1 MVVFIAENKL
11 LLVLNVDD
19 TELALGVLLKLVE
32 KLIPDKLTVCKELNN
47 VEFCFNKSVLVLP
60 TLSNACVVKRSPL
73 ILDTFV
79 VMNVCTEALNILF
92 TATDWFTLY
101 DVTVIEESLS
111 VSDENFVAKTF
122 LTWLV
127 AFKIIDEVTDILD
140 EISEKTDTLSLL
152 ENTSLSE
159 NVSLTNIP
167 EWLVESSWT
176 LWRVVTISAELELA
190 LPT

>member
-1 MVVFIAENKL
+1 MKTKLCFSADICNTDAIVPMVVFIAENKL

-92 TATDWFTLY
+92 TDWFTLY

-122 LTWLV
+122 LT
-127 AFKIIDEVTDILD
+127 
-140 EISEKTDTLSLL
+140 
-152 ENTSLSE
+152 
-159 NVSLTNIP
+159 
-167 EWLVESSWT
+167 
-176 LWRVVTISAELELA
+176 
-190 LPT
+190 